1 MNRTSIFEY
10 IPDPALLFRWNL
22 HCRLQIST
30 SFLHQMGTTFLCNFT
45 KTSRNNAQCAKNPK
59 NQKIISPKNLIWI
72 FENFSA
78 GAKPLRHL

>member
-1 MNRTSIFEY
+1 MNKTSIFEY

-45 KTSRNNAQCAKNPK
+45 KTSRNNAQCAKN
-59 NQKIISPKNLIWI
+59 QKIKKSLALKT
-72 FENFSA
+72 
-78 GAKPLRHL
+78 